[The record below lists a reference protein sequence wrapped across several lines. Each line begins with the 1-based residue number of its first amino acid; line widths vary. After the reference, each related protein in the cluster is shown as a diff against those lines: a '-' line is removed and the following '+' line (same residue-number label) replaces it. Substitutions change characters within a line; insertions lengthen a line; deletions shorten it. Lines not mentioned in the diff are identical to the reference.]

1 VLAGFNTLKFRPSV
15 KLENTPVNDAKMAID
30 NLTEMTLVIGNKNL
44 SSWSLRPW
52 LLMTHFELPFRE
64 VLIKLD
70 TPTFAEE
77 VARYSPSARV
87 PVLLDGELAIWDS
100 LAICEYVNERYLDLR
115 CLPSKLPVRALAR
128 CVIAEMHSGFQS
140 LRTQMPMNLK
150 REPAPIAIQP
160 QTAADIHRI
169 GTLWRELLG
178 RFGGPFLFAEF
189 SMADCFFA
197 PVATRFLNYGV
208 VLGSA
213 ERSYVEQIHQL
224 PALQSWKAAALLE
237 S

>member
-1 VLAGFNTLKFRPSV
+1 M
-15 KLENTPVNDAKMAID
+15 KMAID
-30 NLTEMTLVIGNKNL
+30 ILTEMTLVIGNKNL

-52 LLMTHFELPFRE
+52 LLMTHFEVPFQE

-77 VARYSPSARV
+77 IARYSPSARV

-115 CLPSKLPVRALAR
+115 CLPSKLTVRALAR
-128 CVIAEMHSGFQS
+128 CVISEMHAGFQS

-150 REPAPIAIQP
+150 REPVPLAPIA

-169 GTLWRELLG
+169 CALWRELLG
-178 RFGGPFLFAEF
+178 RFGGPFLFGEF

-197 PVATRFLNYGV
+197 PVATRFFNYGV
-208 VLGSA
+208 GLGA
-213 ERSYVEQIHQL
+213 VERGYVEQIHQL
-224 PALQSWKAAALLE
+224 PAFQSWKAAALLE
-237 S
+237 SV